1 MLLSSMGEILNKMN
15 EVYMKKLRIATL
27 TILLLVTLMTSC
39 GNEDKE
45 NVATQEQPTLTQRIS
60 SCSKL
65 YTTQYNVHKILT
77 YEDANALKGSVF
89 NEEFSIPIPGDRKIL
104 IPIDAVV
111 KAYIDFS
118 KFSDEDVKIDGERIT
133 IVLPQPNIE
142 MTSSKIDYE
151 NEKAFVSWNRSDFTS
166 EEKESFIQQG
176 RASILQSMAGSDII
190 DKSRVSAYNVLLP
203 ILESAGYKP
212 SNITLKFPDK
222 IEENKKS
229 EQTIHGLISLPKKN

>member
-1 MLLSSMGEILNKMN
+1 
-15 EVYMKKLRIATL
+15 MKKLQSVILAFL
-27 TILLLVTLMTSC
+27 SFVILLISCNNGGKEGVTS
-39 GNEDKE
+39 
-45 NVATQEQPTLTQRIS
+45 QEQPTLTQKIS

-77 YEDANALKGSVF
+77 YEDANALKGSIF

-118 KFSDEDVKIDGERIT
+118 KFSDENVKIDGERIT

-176 RASILQSMAGSDII
+176 RASILQSMAESDII

-203 ILESAGYKP
+203 ILEAAGYKP

-222 IEENKKS
+222 IEENKRS

>member
-1 MLLSSMGEILNKMN
+1 MKILKN
-15 EVYMKKLRIATL
+15 
-27 TILLLVTLMTSC
+27 TILTSLSLVTLFASC
-39 GNEDKE
+39 GNNSNEE
-45 NVATQEQPTLTQRIS
+45 EATQEKPTLTQQIS

-104 IPIDAVV
+104 IPVDAVV

-118 KFSDEDVKIDGERIT
+118 NFSDESVKIEGEKIT
-133 IVLPQPNIE
+133 ITLPQPNIE

-151 NEKAFVSWNRSDFTS
+151 NEKAFVSWNRSDFTN

-176 RASILQSMAGSDII
+176 RASILQSMAESDII

-203 ILESAGYKP
+203 ILEAAGYKAA
-212 SNITLKFPDK
+212 NITLKFPNK